1 MNGRKG
7 MSEFIGYTF
16 KRESEPSVAEVIT
29 SPQSLIDP
37 VMIKIYLINKSVVC
51 LLLIF
56 VTIILNVRDELLLAR
71 GEAGLLF
78 ANDQF

>member
-1 MNGRKG
+1 MNGRKV

-37 VMIKIYLINKSVVC
+37 VNDK
-51 LLLIF
+51 
-56 VTIILNVRDELLLAR
+56 D
-71 GEAGLLF
+71 LF
-78 ANDQF
+78 DK

>member
-1 MNGRKG
+1 LVCGFRVGRGYGGQKLFMNGRKG

-37 VMIKIYLINKSVVC
+37 VNDK
-51 LLLIF
+51 
-56 VTIILNVRDELLLAR
+56 D
-71 GEAGLLF
+71 LF
-78 ANDQF
+78 DK